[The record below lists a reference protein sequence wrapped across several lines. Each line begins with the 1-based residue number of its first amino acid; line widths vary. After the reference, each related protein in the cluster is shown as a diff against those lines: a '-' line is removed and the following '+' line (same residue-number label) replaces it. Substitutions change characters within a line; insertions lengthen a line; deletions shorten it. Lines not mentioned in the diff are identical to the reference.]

1 MNVRGVDPGLLF
13 GRGIAFPP
21 RIDAD
26 GRLAWSVGEDNVRD
40 AIRILLTTRPG
51 ERLFIP
57 DLGAG
62 LDRMLF
68 EPNTVSTR
76 QSIKDRITRTLQQW
90 EPRLALD
97 TVDVDPDPDDRQAA
111 IATITYRLIATQVR
125 EQISVKVTLTG

>member
-1 MNVRGVDPGLLF
+1 MSTTDVGLLF

-21 RIDAD
+21 RIGAD
-26 GRLAWSVGEDNVRD
+26 GRVAWSEGEDNVRD

-76 QSIKDRITRTLQQW
+76 QTIKDRIVRALQQW
-90 EPRLALD
+90 EPRITLD
-97 TVDVDPDPDDRQAA
+97 TVDVDADPSDAQAA
-111 IATITYRLIATQVR
+111 IATITYSLVATQVR
-125 EQISVKVTLTG
+125 EQINVKVTLSG

>member
-1 MNVRGVDPGLLF
+1 MTGPVTDPGLLF

-26 GRLAWSVGEDNVRD
+26 GRMAWSVGEDNVRD

-57 DLGAG
+57 DMGAG
-62 LDRMLF
+62 LDRMLY

-90 EPRLALD
+90 EPRVALD
-97 TVDVDPDPDDRQAA
+97 GVDVDADPADPQAA
-111 IATITYRLIATQVR
+111 VATITYRLVATQVR
-125 EQISVKVTLTG
+125 EQINVKVTLAG